1 MESGKSNH
9 YSCLLGICLLFFAS
23 GCFVP
28 ADDSGLSGS
37 ISIDGSSTVLP
48 ISIAVAEEFRP
59 IAPRVRTSVSARGTS
74 GGMSAFIMGEI
85 DICDASRPIKDSE
98 REKCAQAG
106 IEFIELSIAFDGLAI
121 VANPKNDWCES
132 LTVEQ
137 LRQIWQP
144 EAKDKVM
151 KWSDIDSAWPDEK
164 FKLYGPGTSSGTF
177 EYFTETICGEAG
189 ASRTDFQR
197 NEDDNMLV
205 RGVAGEDNSLC
216 YFGYAYY
223 AQNKSI
229 LKLIGVDSGSGPV
242 RPSEETVRD
251 GSYRPLSR
259 PLFIYVRKD
268 ALQRP
273 EVEAFVRFYLENA
286 AALASFEQYVPVSEE
301 VEKKNWEVFEAALGA
316 KETSPDDDSSPVSE
330 SDPNNP
336 A

>member
-1 MESGKSNH
+1 MEEAAFGH
-9 YSCLLGICLLFFAS
+9 YSCCLGIGLLLFS
-23 GCFVP
+23 TGCFAPV
-28 ADDSGLSGS
+28 DESGLIGS
-37 ISIDGSSTVLP
+37 IRIDGSSTVLP

-85 DICDASRPIKDSE
+85 EICDASRPIKDSE
-98 REKCAQAG
+98 REKCAEAD
-106 IEFIELSIAFDGLAI
+106 IDFIELTIAFDGLAI
-121 VANPKNDWCES
+121 VANPKNDWCNS

-137 LRQIWQP
+137 LRQLWQP
-144 EAKDKVM
+144 EAEDTVM
-151 KWSDIDSAWPDEK
+151 KWSDVDPDWPDEE

-205 RGVAGEDNSLC
+205 RGVAGEDYSLC
-216 YFGYAYY
+216 YFGFAYY

-229 LKLIGVDSGSGPV
+229 LKLIGVDSGSGPIQ
-242 RPSEETVRD
+242 PSEDTVRD
-251 GSYRPLSR
+251 GSYKPLSR

-268 ALQRP
+268 ALERP

-301 VEKKNWEVFEAALGA
+301 VEERNWEVFEAALSTRA
-316 KETSPDDDSSPVSE
+316 SLRDENNSPE
-330 SDPNNP
+330 IENDPN
-336 A
+336 